1 MAEGTNGGG
10 NAAAGKIE
18 FIQSHRPTLTLGE
31 YEISVTQEVQT
42 VPDTSAPPDLRN
54 PSRPIPLTT
63 YTASKSFTVR
73 GERFALKPEDINAVF
88 PPDGSLGDHSNV
100 LPHVVLNRSTLPWE
114 RSASRTSGG
123 TPWLALLL
131 FDQGEAPEPKVLTL
145 ADLSAA
151 ADPIVKFPPTSTESG
166 QAGTDKVTVIDVPMS
181 LLEQL
186 MPTGRDLEFLAHVRQ
201 LKDATGKPAGGE
213 LAVVIGNRLP
223 RKGAISTVH
232 LVSVEGRYETN
243 AFDFQRARAQ
253 DSIRLVSLKSWSF
266 ACADARQSF
275 RGLLAHADRNP
286 GTLRLPA
293 SASPEAEKYL
303 ALGYVPLPHNMRQGE
318 KTASWYHGPLAPAYN
333 DVEIVLPAHAAD
345 ELVRY
350 EPANGLFDVSYAAAW
365 ELGRLLALQSKS
377 FSVSLYNW
385 KRAHA
390 QHLAAAEQRLL
401 HPHLP
406 GYEQANDKEP
416 LPAEVAKWLSDLS
429 LLRGV
434 PFNYLVPDERM
445 LPPESIRFFLL
456 DNPWVECLL
465 DGAFSIGRVT
475 TAAHAQDESHEDS
488 PAANPHDK
496 VSGFLLRSDVVA
508 GWSGMVVDGYDAGG
522 KRLESLRADRL
533 SDKVMLCLFAG
544 ELKSLEIHQQPEA
557 LHFGLD
563 VNPGDTPAF
572 YKKLRDAQGVEGG
585 ASVNDIP
592 WRRQT
597 ARVIKISDLAV
608 AIEGRLDSDTRSRLN
623 VPPMTS
629 AQFALQMI
637 EGAEKI
643 IFKRA

>member
-1 MAEGTNGGG
+1 MAEETTDAG
-10 NAAAGKIE
+10 NAATGKIE
-18 FIQSHRPTLTLGE
+18 FVQSHRPTLRLGD

-42 VPDTSAPPDLRN
+42 VADASAPPPLRN

-63 YTASKSFTVR
+63 YTASKSFAVR
-73 GERFALKPEDINAVF
+73 GERFSLKPDDINAVF
-88 PPDGSLGDHSNV
+88 PPEGSLGDHSNV
-100 LPHVVLNRSTLPWE
+100 LPHVVLDRSTLPWE
-114 RSASRTSGG
+114 RSAGRTSGVS
-123 TPWLALLL
+123 PWLALLL
-131 FDQGEAPEPKVLTL
+131 FDQGEAPEPKVVTL
-145 ADLSAA
+145 AALS
-151 ADPIVKFPPTSTESG
+151 DPAVKFPPLSLEGG
-166 QAGTDKVTVIDVPMS
+166 QAGTDKVTVIDVRRG

-186 MPTGRDLEFLAHVRQ
+186 MPTSRDLEFLAHVRK
-201 LKDATGKPAGGE
+201 LKDAAGGPAGGE
-213 LAVVIGNRLP
+213 TAVVIGNRLP
-223 RKGAISTVH
+223 RRGALSTVH
-232 LVSVEGRYETN
+232 LVSVEGRYV
-243 AFDFQRARAQ
+243 ADSFDFQGAGAQ
-253 DSIRLVSLKSWSF
+253 DLVRLVSLKSWSF

-275 RGLLAHADRNP
+275 RGLLAHADRSP

-293 SASPEAEKYL
+293 VASPEAEKYL
-303 ALGYVPLPHNMRQGE
+303 ALGRVPLPHSLRQGE
-318 KTASWYHGPLAPAYN
+318 KTASWYHGPLAPSHN
-333 DVEIVLPAHAAD
+333 GVEIALPAHAAD

-350 EPANGLFDVSYAAAW
+350 EPSNGMFDVSYAAAW

-390 QHLAAAEQRLL
+390 QHLAADEQRLL

-406 GYEQANDKEP
+406 GYEQAPEEER
-416 LPAEVAKWLSDLS
+416 LPAEVANWLHDLS
-429 LLRGV
+429 LLCGV

-456 DNPWVECLL
+456 DNPWVDCLL

-475 TAAHAQDESHEDS
+475 TAAHAQDESHEVS
-488 PAANPHDK
+488 PAENPHDK

-508 GWSGMVVDGYDAGG
+508 GWPGMVVDGYDAGG
-522 KRLESLRADRL
+522 KRLGSLRAERL
-533 SDKVMLCLFAG
+533 SDKVLLCMFAG
-544 ELKSLEIHQQPEA
+544 ELKSVEIHQQPEA

-563 VNPGDTPAF
+563 VNPGDPPVF
-572 YKKLRDAQGVEGG
+572 YKRLRDAQGVEGDT
-585 ASVNDIP
+585 SVEDIP
-592 WRRQT
+592 WRQQ
-597 ARVIKISDLAV
+597 AAGVIKISDLAAAV
-608 AIEGRLDSDTRSRLN
+608 EARLDADTRARLN